1 MEGVHPF
8 TDLIGGGEP
17 QVEEDGLPHFFK
29 ERRASCNGRESLSFR
44 SLRGGCDPQ
53 VEEDCS
59 FTYLRIEGRLSSG
72 RGILLYIFK
81 ETRIL

>member
-1 MEGVHPF
+1 MPEVEEAHPF

-44 SLRGGCDPQ
+44 SLRGGWDPK

-59 FTYLRIEGRLSSG
+59 FTCFRIGERL
-72 RGILLYIFK
+72 
-81 ETRIL
+81 